1 MTALN
6 GFISCFCVCLFVLL
20 HLLRFGKFSMT
31 KMRVLTKIMS
41 FFFSFAVN
49 IEKAS
54 AQFAFIKTEIHNSF
68 AH

>member
-1 MTALN
+1 
-6 GFISCFCVCLFVLL
+6 
-20 HLLRFGKFSMT
+20 MT